1 MMTTRDTLRQGEAN
15 SHSQIQ
21 QAASLRVSS
30 LRTRIMALDAFC
42 AVAQSELELNRL
54 NKANRSMKRIRHAV
68 EKIEHHLQEPQDVP
82 ADAAGELHALLAKTN
97 PQIEKLENLLRI
109 KEGR

>member
-1 MMTTRDTLRQGEAN
+1 MTTRDTFRQGPAD
-15 SHSQIQ
+15 SQALVQ
-21 QAASLRVSS
+21 QAVSLRVNS

-54 NKANRSMKRIRHAV
+54 NKANRSMERIRHAV
-68 EKIEHHLQEPQDVP
+68 EEIEHRLREPQEVP
-82 ADAAGELHALLAKTN
+82 ANAAGELHALLEKTN

-109 KEGR
+109 KERR